1 MMSSFPHHRRLPTTQ
16 FHTPMLRKRIFFL
29 KNMNRNRL
37 LLINLPTSLNNRK
50 LIQRNLK
57 ILYSLFKIGSIFH
70 NGNLLSPLI
79 LTIIKTSKLQLLLM
93 KIGKRFLINDR
104 LLNSNLSK
112 VPNVPRKVSQ
122 LHIRVNTKLWV
133 LSPPIKTI
141 SHTQTGLFHNPHISM
156 KMMVSSMM

>member
-1 MMSSFPHHRRLPTTQ
+1 MSSFPHHRRLPTTQ

-57 ILYSLFKIGSIFH
+57 ILYSLFKISSIFH

-112 VPNVPRKVSQ
+112 IPNVPRKVSQ

-133 LSPPIKTI
+133 LSSPIKTI
-141 SHTQTGLFHNPHISM
+141 SHTQAGLFHNPHISM